1 MIDKH
6 SGKKIVS
13 PLDIFT
19 LPEGSIVKINGFPF
33 QLLNATVVSG
43 DEANYKLSL
52 SHLDI
57 SSDSPIQAAS
67 LDN

>member
-6 SGKKIVS
+6 SGKKVVS

-19 LPEGSIVKINGFPF
+19 LPEGTIVKINGFPF
-33 QLLNATVVSG
+33 QLMNATTVSG
-43 DEANYKLSL
+43 NENNYKLSL
-52 SHLDI
+52 SHLET

-67 LDN
+67 PVN